1 MGWDAIGNKAAKGNL
16 ASSSIPPPSVVVR
29 MLVLTGSGEL
39 SPLLAENREEEQL
52 PARLFSWAG
61 NTLPSKMHIL
71 QLLNS

>member
-1 MGWDAIGNKAAKGNL
+1 
-16 ASSSIPPPSVVVR
+16 

-39 SPLLAENREEEQL
+39 PPLLAENREEEQL

-71 QLLNS
+71 QLLNVLAYTPILARMEGCNRKPCAEQDF